1 MDYLAN
7 LVHPSAADLVDH
19 AARGVVLLVRC
30 MGKLAPLWSP
40 VMMNGACVAQL
51 LIVMDTIKQTQ
62 HTQQEMNDSYR
73 LFHCYIH
80 H

>member
-7 LVHPSAADLVDH
+7 LVRLSAADLVDH
-19 AARGVVLLVRC
+19 AAWGAALLVWC
-30 MGKLAPLWSP
+30 MGKMAPLWSP

-62 HTQQEMNDSYR
+62 HTQQELNDSYR
-73 LFHCYIH
+73 LCHCYIH